1 MTTSPIVVVME
12 DDPQSAEALA
22 LVLSD
27 WGAEPVVGDRPG
39 PVLRQLGA
47 RAGEISCII
56 ADYHLGG
63 DFTGIEAIR
72 ALSEHAPE
80 ARVLVL
86 TGAFDNPSQAR
97 SSAAGHD
104 VIFKP
109 ARADAIVAW
118 LETR

>member
-27 WGAEPVVGDRPG
+27 WGAEPIVGDRPE
-39 PVLRQLGA
+39 PVLARLGA
-47 RAGEISCII
+47 RASKISCII
-56 ADYHLGG
+56 TDYQLGDG
-63 DFTGIEAIR
+63 FTGMDAIR
-72 ALSEHAPE
+72 TLSKHAPA

-86 TGAFDNPSQAR
+86 TGAFDSRSQAR

-109 ARADAIVAW
+109 AGADAIVAW
-118 LETR
+118 LETP